1 MKIPNK
7 RELQQRVFNHFSSND
22 FHDFM
27 NLYKRF
33 TAKLYSFFVVVTT
46 LAPDNIHVRKN
57 FVERL

>member
-7 RELQQRVFNHFSSND
+7 RERQQRVFNHFSSND

-33 TAKLYSFFVVVTT
+33 TTKLYSFLVVDTT
-46 LAPDNIHVRKN
+46 LAPIKIHVRKN